1 MLFEIDFKNQEETKH
16 KGMHNLSGVFLQ
28 EENQHE
34 IDGIK
39 FYCFSVI
46 YPKKSRFYYVDNE
59 EEYFNWLKQIRKAIG
74 YANLTDIYDVKV
86 YFMLNKEKLGNGKF
100 GLVRLGIHKGT
111 GRKVAIKIMS
121 KKDMNN
127 QDLELV
133 KTEIEI
139 LKISQ
144 HPYIIR
150 LYDIFENADFIYIS
164 KCMSHSSYGTL
175 WWRRSIFIYRK
186 ERVSYA

>member
-1 MLFEIDFKNQEETKH
+1 MMLKY
-16 KGMHNLSGVFLQ
+16 V
-28 EENQHE
+28 
-34 IDGIK
+34 IK
-39 FYCFSVI
+39 
-46 YPKKSRFYYVDNE
+46 
-59 EEYFNWLKQIRKAIG
+59 
-74 YANLTDIYDVKV
+74 
-86 YFMLNKEKLGNGKF
+86 LNKEKLGNGKF

-144 HPYIIR
+144 HPFIIR

-164 KCMSHSSYGTL
+164 NTIIHC
-175 WWRRSIFIYRK
+175 
-186 ERVSYA
+186 

>member
-1 MLFEIDFKNQEETKH
+1 MFCEIDFKNQEETKH

-59 EEYFNWLKQIRKAIG
+59 QDYSNWLKQIRKAIG

-86 YFMLNKEKLGNGKF
+86 YFNLKKEKLGNGKF
-100 GLVRLGIHKGT
+100 GLVRLGIHKAT

-164 KCMSHSSYGTL
+164 TNVSNFSYGTL
-175 WWRRSIFIYRK
+175 WRRRSIFIYRK
-186 ERVSYA
+186 ERVSDA